1 MVVGNDSGVWSL
13 EMSGI
18 RKTSQ
23 ISLPR
28 AILFDHDGTLV
39 ASEPLHWA
47 AWGSLLEELEIPY
60 VEADLQKMVGMTAPE
75 IMTVLLNRYKPG
87 WAAPDYDIHGLA
99 QRKNDHYLK
108 HAEIHLTTYPGVRE
122 GLKWCHSKK
131 IKTAVV
137 SNAKGRELKAAL
149 GWLGILE
156 EFDLVISRD
165 EARAPKPDPAGY
177 LMAASLLGFE
187 LHECLAVED
196 SPTGIEASLVAKIP
210 SAAVLTNFKRDAMV
224 SPVPGRPDLKP
235 VWIGDSIEELFRDLQ
250 AI

>member
-1 MVVGNDSGVWSL
+1 MSSNWVGID
-13 EMSGI
+13 E
-18 RKTSQ
+18 TSQ

-47 AWGSLLEELEIPY
+47 AWGSLLAELEIPY

-75 IMTVLLNRYKPG
+75 IMTTLLDRYKPG
-87 WAAPDYDIHGLA
+87 WKAPEYDVHGLA

-108 HAEIHLTTYPGVRE
+108 HAELNLTTYPGVRE
-122 GLKWCHSKK
+122 GLKWCRSRG

-149 GWLGILE
+149 GWLGLAE
-156 EFDLVISRD
+156 EFDLIISRD
-165 EARAPKPDPAGY
+165 EARAPKPDPSGY
-177 LMAASLLGFE
+177 SMAAALLG
-187 LHECLAVED
+187 LDCGECLAVED
-196 SPTGIEASLVAKIP
+196 SPTGIEASLLAKVP
-210 SAAVLTNFKRDAMV
+210 SAAVLTNFKRDAMEF
-224 SPVPGRPDLKP
+224 PVPGRADLKP
-235 VWIGDSIEELFRDLQ
+235 VWIGNSIEQLFHDLR

>member
-1 MVVGNDSGVWSL
+1 MVVGNELGILSL

-18 RKTSQ
+18 GKTSQ

-47 AWGSLLEELEIPY
+47 AWGSLLVELEIPY

-75 IMTVLLNRYKPG
+75 IMTVLLDRYKPG
-87 WAAPDYDIHGLA
+87 WVAPDYDVHQLA

-108 HAEIHLTTYPGVRE
+108 HAELKPRHLAFARFE
-122 GLKWCHSKK
+122 IEFCHSKGIK
-131 IKTAVV
+131 IAVV

-149 GWLGILE
+149 GWLGILD
-156 EFDLVISRD
+156 EFDLIISRD
-165 EARAPKPDPAGY
+165 EARAPKPDPAR
-177 LMAASLLGFE
+177 ATQWPQALLE
-187 LHECLAVED
+187 LGIHECLAVED
-196 SPTGIEASLVAKIP
+196 SPTGIEASLLAQIP
-210 SAAVLTNFKRDAMV
+210 SAAVLTNFKREDMEH
-224 SPVPGRPDLKP
+224 PVQQAVKP
-235 VWIGDSIEELFRDLQ
+235 IWISDSIEALFRDLQ